1 MSDSDTHPD
10 FDDVANL
17 LVEEGVHATSPS
29 ELHGLLCGVLC
40 AGARPDAAA
49 WLQLAADRLDIGS
62 FSREAA
68 KVGMLELYSR
78 TLAQLQATD
87 LGFEPLLPDDD
98 QLLAQRA
105 GALGNWCQGFLGGF
119 GQYGKQTDASLSDEA
134 REVLGDLG
142 QIVQIADDDADS
154 DENETDLMQIQE
166 YVRMAA
172 LLLFAECNQAPDE
185 RRTDDAEDPGT
196 LH

>member
-17 LVEEGVHATSPS
+17 LVAEGVHATSPS
-29 ELHGLLCGVLC
+29 ELHGVLCGCLC
-40 AGARPDAAA
+40 AGARPNASA

-62 FSREAA
+62 FTQETS
-68 KVGMLELYSR
+68 KVGMLELYNQAL
-78 TLAQLQATD
+78 TQLQATD
-87 LGFEPLLPDDD
+87 LGFEPLLPDDE
-98 QLLAQRA
+98 QLLALRA
-105 GALGNWCQGFLGGF
+105 GALGGWCQGFLSGF

-142 QIVQIADDDADS
+142 QIAQIADDDDDS
-154 DENETDLMQIQE
+154 DDNESDLMQIQE

-172 LLLFAECNQAPDE
+172 LLLFAECNQAPDDNSE
-185 RRTDDAEDPGT
+185 ADAKDPGT